1 MPAVVSVVEV
11 FPLTLLA
18 LAVLVSSEGIV
29 GVTIQTYHLSPLKEI
44 LSKISIQ
51 YLGLLIDT
59 KCLHNLTS
67 ILIQPRFLRI
77 LTYGTSFGFKM
88 LAKRGDRF
96 IIYHAELW

>member
-44 LSKISIQ
+44 LSKISVQ
-51 YLGLLIDT
+51 YSGLLIDT

-67 ILIQPRFLRI
+67 ILTTIPLFKNSNVWYI
-77 LTYGTSFGFKM
+77 IGFKI

-96 IIYHAELW
+96 IIYHAEEW